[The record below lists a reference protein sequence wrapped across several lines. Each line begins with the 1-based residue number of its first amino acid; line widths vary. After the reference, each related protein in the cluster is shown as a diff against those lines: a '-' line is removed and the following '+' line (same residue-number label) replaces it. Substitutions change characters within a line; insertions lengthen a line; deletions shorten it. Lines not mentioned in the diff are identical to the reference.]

1 MLPLPTTPRMLAS
14 RSGSTASSQA
24 SSSLAPHDLHV
35 HHTDSIRALLDVE
48 LAVDQGSLAEAM
60 RSAAS
65 RPRRISTIPRVSEL
79 ENPFIDLAPRLGSR
93 RIRPMVIE
101 LIQALAH
108 YVDAVWCVTHPGKRC
123 PWVAEEG
130 EAASGH
136 VNAQPV
142 ERDVRFW
149 AEEVRFA
156 LREVD
161 EVVGI
166 CKGVGWAFDAG
177 ISRGEYGEVEVANV
191 LGDDG
196 RGGSLARLL
205 NDLEEAIW

>member
-1 MLPLPTTPRMLAS
+1 M
-14 RSGSTASSQA
+14 
-24 SSSLAPHDLHV
+24 
-35 HHTDSIRALLDVE
+35 
-48 LAVDQGSLAEAM
+48 
-60 RSAAS
+60 
-65 RPRRISTIPRVSEL
+65 SEL

-130 EAASGH
+130 EAARGWTSAMITAVQTGKASGH

-196 RGGSLARLL
+196 WGGSLARLL